1 MDFVKPFTKQI
12 DDTASSVFNT
22 YIKQQSALT
31 GLLHLALLLYI
42 TRLAPEIPASVA
54 VYIDNPYF
62 KLFVFAL
69 VLWSAQLS
77 PSTSILVALAFMM
90 TMNYLNQKP
99 VWEFLEN
106 TAGDA
111 SSAPVAP
118 SKDVAMNVAAGSLD
132 QSVENP
138 ESVQS
143 VVQKTDTI
151 VITPTIIDTPQGK
164 QVVNPTV
171 VVASLAVDTPQGT
184 QMIKPDVTTV
194 SISPQT
200 PVQDVVPVPMIP
212 QSQPQPQETVPVQI
226 SAESAPKTRHCF
238 PVRKADMSKVT
249 AFDDEQEF
257 KSL

>member
-1 MDFVKPFTKQI
+1 VL
-12 DDTASSVFNT
+12 NT
-22 YIKQQSALT
+22 
-31 GLLHLALLLYI
+31 LL
-42 TRLAPEIPASVA
+42 A

-106 TAGDA
+106 TAND
-111 SSAPVAP
+111 SPVAP

-132 QSVENP
+132 QSMGNP

-143 VVQKTDTI
+143 VVQKTDTV
-151 VITPTIIDTPQGK
+151 VITPTIVDTPQGK

-184 QMIKPDVTTV
+184 QMVKPDVTTV

-200 PVQDVVPVPMIP
+200 PVQDIVPVPMIP
-212 QSQPQPQETVPVQI
+212 QSQPQEIPTQI
-226 SAESAPKTRHCF
+226 SAESAPETRKCF